1 MLKDK
6 NLLQNL
12 DCVEEISDESASMIE
27 GGVSVV
33 LIRDAGPVVAPPPAP
48 NATAQATTKA
58 APNPTALQ
66 ITNGTNVNLFYDLQF
81 NAPGAGNNLSI
92 SPGQVSTFN
101 GTDPTAIATW
111 DVMLNQPGSQ
121 DLSQALTPGRR
132 YEFYAAA

>member
-6 NLLQNL
+6 NLWQNL

-27 GGVSVV
+27 GGVSII
-33 LIRDAGPVVAPPPAP
+33 LIRDAGPVVAPPPP
-48 NATAQATTKA
+48 PGGSIILSG
-58 APNPTALQ
+58 PNPTALQ
-66 ITNGTNVNLFYDLQF
+66 ITNSTNLNLFYDLQF

-111 DVMLNQPGSQ
+111 DVMLNLPGSQ